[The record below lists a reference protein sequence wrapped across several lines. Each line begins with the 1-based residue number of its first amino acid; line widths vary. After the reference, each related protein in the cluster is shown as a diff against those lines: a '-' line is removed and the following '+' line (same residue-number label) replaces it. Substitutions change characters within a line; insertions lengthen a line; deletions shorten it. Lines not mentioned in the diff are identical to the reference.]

1 MNPIIALF
9 PLNTLLLP
17 EGKMRLRLFEPRYL
31 RMMKEASSGQRPFAM
46 ASINPLVS
54 QHHADRI
61 CPEVTLVSIIDFEQL
76 PDGLLGIT
84 VEGLGRYQIIKR
96 WQEQDQL
103 HVAELE
109 PIRFWTAE
117 NTAIEHQPLW
127 HKLQLVFKQY
137 PELARLYPEPEH
149 QNLCWLVSRWMELL
163 PLTPHLKRQWLKQ
176 DLTTTAKDL
185 EIWLEDSLE
194 EIS

>member
-1 MNPIIALF
+1 MNPVIALF

-17 EGKMRLRLFEPRYL
+17 QGKMRLRLFEPRYL

-46 ASINPLVS
+46 ASLNTLVS

-84 VEGLGRYQIIKR
+84 VQGLSRHQILTR
-96 WQEQDQL
+96 WQEHDQL
-103 HVAELE
+103 HVAELAAM
-109 PIRFWTAE
+109 PFWNAQNCTAD
-117 NTAIEHQPLW
+117 HQQLW
-127 HKLQLVFKQY
+127 YKLQQVFRQY
-137 PELARLYPEPEH
+137 PELEKLYPDPEH

-176 DLTTTAKDL
+176 ELTDTARDLAL
-185 EIWLEDSLE
+185 WLEDSLE
-194 EIS
+194 EIN

>member
-1 MNPIIALF
+1 MTPTIALF

-17 EGKMRLRLFEPRYL
+17 QGRMRLRLFEPRYL
-31 RMMKEASSGQRPFAM
+31 RLMKEASSGVRPFAM
-46 ASINPLVS
+46 ASLNPLVN

-84 VEGLGRYQIIKR
+84 VEGTGRYKIVKR
-96 WQEQDQL
+96 WQEEDLL
-103 HVAELE
+103 HVAELA
-109 PIRFWTAE
+109 PLPFWSAQ
-117 NTAIEHQPLW
+117 NTTTQQQVLW

-137 PELARLYPEPEH
+137 PELAALYPQAEP
-149 QNLCWLVSRWMELL
+149 NDLCWLVSRWMELL

-176 DLTTTAKDL
+176 DLAETAKDL
-185 EIWLEDSLE
+185 ELWLEDSLE

>member
-1 MNPIIALF
+1 
-9 PLNTLLLP
+9 
-17 EGKMRLRLFEPRYL
+17 
-31 RMMKEASSGQRPFAM
+31 SSGVRPFAM
-46 ASINPLVS
+46 ASLNPLVS

-61 CPEVTLVSIIDFEQL
+61 CPEVTLVSIVDFEQL

-84 VEGLGRYQIIKR
+84 VEGLARHQITKR

-103 HVAELE
+103 HVAELA
-109 PIRFWTAE
+109 PIGFWAAQNTNAE
-117 NTAIEHQPLW
+117 QQQLW

-137 PELARLYPEPEH
+137 PELASLYPAPEH

-176 DLTTTAKDL
+176 DLDDTARDL
-185 EIWLEDSLE
+185 ELWLEDSLE

>member
-31 RMMKEASSGQRPFAM
+31 RMMKEASSGQRSFAM

-149 QNLCWLVSRWMELL
+149 RNLCWLVSRWMELL

-176 DLTTTAKDL
+176 DLTVTAKDL

>member
-1 MNPIIALF
+1 MNPVIALF

-17 EGKMRLRLFEPRYL
+17 QGKMRLRLFEPRYL
-31 RMMKEASSGQRPFAM
+31 RMMKEASSGKRPFAM
-46 ASINPLVS
+46 ASLNPLVS
-54 QHHADRI
+54 QQHADRI
-61 CPEVTLVSIIDFEQL
+61 CPEVTLVSIVDFEQL

-103 HVAELE
+103 HVAELA
-109 PIRFWTAE
+109 PLPFWTAE
-117 NTAIEHQPLW
+117 NTNAGQQLLW
-127 HKLQLVFKQY
+127 HKLQLVFRQY
-137 PELARLYPEPEH
+137 PELEKLYPAPEQ

-163 PLTPHLKRQWLKQ
+163 PLTPHLKRQWLNQ
-176 DLTTTAKDL
+176 DLAETAKDL
-185 EIWLEDSLE
+185 ELWLEDSLE